1 MKFIMKKLSDRIAR
15 LFGNSKKIILQ
26 KGGPYYFVKNSPT
39 KIDKEIFEFAIEYQI
54 SEKNKK
60 RVTINLIDCLYKNYQ
75 QNGKFLERNELKETF
90 KIELKSRPCNYSV
103 AKFIVNQLINEDQLN
118 K

>member
-1 MKFIMKKLSDRIAR
+1 MNQLEVRIENLFKKSE
-15 LFGNSKKIILQ
+15 IITLTN
-26 KGGPYYFVKNSPT
+26 GGPYKFIKLTST
-39 KIDKEIFEFAIEYQI
+39 KINGKVVESAFEYQI

-60 RVTINLIDCLYKNYQ
+60 RVTIDLIDCLYKNYQ
-75 QNGKFLERNELKETF
+75 KNGKFLQRHELKDPF

-103 AKFIVNQLINEDQLN
+103 AKFIVNQLIEEDNLN

>member
-1 MKFIMKKLSDRIAR
+1 MKDLSNRINR
-15 LFGNSKKIILQ
+15 LFGNSKKITLQ
-26 KGGPYYFVKNSPT
+26 KGGPYYFIKNCST

-60 RVTINLIDCLYKNYQ
+60 RVTINLIDFIYKNYQ
-75 QNGKFLERNELKETF
+75 KNGKFPERKELTEPFIT
-90 KIELKSRPCNYSV
+90 ELKSRPCNYSV
-103 AKFIVNQLINEDQLN
+103 AKFIVNQLIVDDNLN

>member
-1 MKFIMKKLSDRIAR
+1 MKDLSNRIKR
-15 LFGNSKKIILQ
+15 LFGNSKKITLK
-26 KGGPYYFVKNSPT
+26 KGGPYYFINNCST

-60 RVTINLIDCLYKNYQ
+60 RVTIDLIDCLYKNYQ
-75 QNGKFLERNELKETF
+75 KNGKFLERYELKDPF

-103 AKFIVNQLINEDQLN
+103 AKFIVNQLIEDDNLN